1 MEGVI
6 FTVMGEPK
14 GQPRPKA
21 TMRGR
26 RAGVYDPETAKPWK
40 EAVIMEW
47 NRARGRELSGP
58 LAIVVVF
65 TFRPPKSSPN
75 REGYHTQKPDLDNL
89 LKSTMDALTDAGAW
103 KDDTQVAEVLSRK
116 QWGRNAGAHI
126 EINQIKETEK

>member
-47 NRARGRELSGP
+47 NRARGRELAGP
-58 LAIVVVF
+58 LAIVMVF
-65 TFRPPKSSPN
+65 TFRPPKSAPS

-103 KDDTQVAEVLSRK
+103 SDDAQVAEVLSRK
-116 QWGRNAGAHI
+116 QWGRNACAHI
-126 EINQIKETEK
+126 EIHQIKETEI